1 MKLTSTS
8 FANNEPIPD
17 RCAFGIPAAGEHM
30 TLGPN
35 LSPQLSWSELPAD
48 TRSLALVC
56 VDTDVPSVLDDVNQ
70 EGRTLP
76 ASLPRVSFTHWVM
89 VDIPAAAG
97 ELAEGACSNGVTP
110 GGKQNPHGPAGSRQG
125 LNDFTGFMAGN
136 ADMAGQ
142 YFGYDGPCPPW
153 NDELVHHYRFKL
165 FALNTSRLELDAG
178 FTAMDAMRVMRR
190 HIIDQV
196 ELTGTYTLV
205 PELRE

>member
-8 FANNEPIPD
+8 FTDNEPLPD
-17 RCAFGIPAAGEHM
+17 RCAFGIPAAEDHM
-30 TLGPN
+30 ALGQN

-56 VDTDVPSVLDDVNQ
+56 IDTDVPSALDDVNQ
-70 EGRTLP
+70 EGRTIP

-89 VDIPAAAG
+89 VGLPAADG
-97 ELAEGACSNGVTP
+97 ELAEGECSRGVTP
-110 GGKQNPHGPAGSRQG
+110 GGKQDPHGPPGTRQG

-136 ADMAGQ
+136 PEMAGQ

-165 FALNTSRLELDAG
+165 FALNTERLELDAD